1 MEEEP
6 AHLEMARRYFTH
18 FGPATIKDAAYF
30 FGTTQAKVKA
40 WLKDLLVSEIT
51 WDGKSY
57 FYIDNG
63 LPAGYIPE
71 CVFLGGFDQLMLGY
85 EKKESLFLST
95 EHIRDI
101 FTLGGVIRPAVL
113 INGTVAGYW
122 NKKNRKLQV
131 ILFEQKNVH
140 KIEEA
145 ANKLWS
151 DLKTITFK

>member
-1 MEEEP
+1 
-6 AHLEMARRYFTH
+6 
-18 FGPATIKDAAYF
+18 
-30 FGTTQAKVKA
+30 
-40 WLKDLLVSEIT
+40 
-51 WDGKSY
+51 
-57 FYIDNG
+57 
-63 LPAGYIPE
+63 
-71 CVFLGGFDQLMLGY
+71 MLGY
-85 EKKESLFLST
+85 DKAESLFLPHN
-95 EHIRDI
+95 HIRDI
-101 FTLGGVIRPAVL
+101 FTLSGIVRPAIL